1 MYPKIPSAQ
10 TIILS
15 CIELGITDVVI
26 SPGSRNIPL
35 AVGFAS
41 NDHFNCFSIVD
52 ERSAG
57 FFALGISQQKNK
69 PTIILCTSGSAIL
82 NYSPAVSESFY
93 NEIPLIIISADRP
106 DYKINIGDGQTINQN
121 NVFGD
126 NILFSKSLLQDVIHE
141 TDSIF
146 LSNKQKLI
154 KKNRL
159 DKKSIEKIQL
169 HNQILNEEIILD
181 SFSKSIQFKKPVHI
195 NIPLEEPLYDFI
207 DLPSINLSKKAAKP
221 DEIENPDITNFKN
234 LLHKYT
240 RVLILFGSLNPDSLS
255 ESTIIKLSKFN
266 KIAVLKESTSNLNN
280 KSFFGNIDQII
291 APIEVSI
298 NKESIF
304 NKLKPD
310 IVITIGGM
318 VISKK
323 IKQFLRNYSP
333 QKHYHVGFNN
343 AKDTFFKDVKHL
355 KFDPD
360 LFLKQILN
368 NNINS
373 SYKSVWTKLSNKRKK
388 LHKKY
393 ITDIPFSDFLVFSIL
408 SSRISSEYHIQVAN
422 SSPIRYLQ
430 LFDMNNYTM
439 YSNRGT
445 SGIDGSTSTAV
456 GYSVFNNDPTLLITG
471 DLSFFYD
478 SNGLWNDYI
487 NPDFRIIIINNGGG
501 GIFRILP
508 GFMDNSIF
516 SKYIETKHNL
526 NAKQLAKMHGFIY
539 QKKSSKIGLK
549 IALKSFFKKS
559 NKPKIL
565 EVKTSSKISSS
576 VLKKYF
582 EYLSDT

>member
-35 AVGFAS
+35 AIGFAS
-41 NDHFNCFSIVD
+41 NNHFNCFSIVD

-69 PTIILCTSGSAIL
+69 PTIVLCTSGSALL

-121 NVFGD
+121 NVFGS
-126 NILFSKSLLQDVIHE
+126 NILFSKSLLQDVNHG
-141 TDSIF
+141 TDSI
-146 LSNKQKLI
+146 LASNKQNLI

-159 DKKSIEKIQL
+159 DNKSIKKVQSY
-169 HNQILNEEIILD
+169 NQILNEDIILE

-207 DLPSINLSKKAAKP
+207 DVPSISLSRKIIKP
-221 DEIENPDITNFKN
+221 KIEKSNTYDLKN
-234 LLHKYT
+234 LLDKYS
-240 RVLILFGSLNPDSLS
+240 RVLILFGSLNRDSLS
-255 ESTIIKLSKFN
+255 KSTISKLSKFN
-266 KIAVLKESTSNLNN
+266 KIVVLKESTSNLDDI
-280 KSFFGNIDQII
+280 SFFGNIDQII

-304 NKLKPD
+304 NNLKPD
-310 IVITIGGM
+310 IIITMGGM

-333 QKHYHVGFNN
+333 KKHYHVGVNI
-343 AKDTFFKDVKHL
+343 AKDTFFKDVEHL
-355 KFDPD
+355 KLDPD
-360 LFLKQILN
+360 LFFKQTLN

-373 SYKSVWTKLSNKRKK
+373 SYNSVWMELSNKRKE

-393 ITDIPFSDFLVFSIL
+393 INNIPFSDLLVFSIL

-456 GYSVFNNDPTLLITG
+456 GYSVFNKNPTLLITG

-478 SNGLWNDYI
+478 TNGLWNDYI
-487 NPDFRIIIINNGGG
+487 NSDFRIIIINNKGG

-508 GFMDNSIF
+508 GYKDDSIF
-516 SKYIETKHNL
+516 SKFIETTHNL
-526 NAKQLAKMHGFIY
+526 NAKYLAKMHGFIY
-539 QKKSSKIGLK
+539 QKKTTKITLK

-565 EVKTSSKISSS
+565 EVETSSKLSSNI
-576 VLKKYF
+576 LKNYF
-582 EYLSDT
+582 EYLSDS

>member
-35 AVGFAS
+35 AIGFAS
-41 NDHFNCFSIVD
+41 NNHFNCFSIVD

-69 PTIILCTSGSAIL
+69 PTIVLCTSGSALL

-121 NVFGD
+121 NVFGS
-126 NILFSKSLLQDVIHE
+126 NVLFSKSLLQDVNHG
-141 TDSIF
+141 TDSI
-146 LSNKQKLI
+146 LASNKQNLI

-159 DKKSIEKIQL
+159 DNKSIKKVQSY
-169 HNQILNEEIILD
+169 NQILNEEIILE

-207 DLPSINLSKKAAKP
+207 DVPSISLSRKIIKPEIDKSNTYNL
-221 DEIENPDITNFKN
+221 KN
-234 LLHKYT
+234 LLDKYS

-255 ESTIIKLSKFN
+255 KSTISKLSKFN
-266 KIAVLKESTSNLNN
+266 KIVVLKESTSNLDDV
-280 KSFFGNIDQII
+280 SFFGNIDQII

-304 NKLKPD
+304 NNLKPD
-310 IVITIGGM
+310 IIITMGGM

-333 QKHYHVGFNN
+333 KKHYHVGVNI
-343 AKDTFFKDVKHL
+343 AKDTFFKDVEHL
-355 KFDPD
+355 KLDPD
-360 LFLKQILN
+360 LFFKQTLN

-373 SYKSVWTKLSNKRKK
+373 SYNSVWMELSNKRKE

-393 ITDIPFSDFLVFSIL
+393 INNIPFSDLLVFSIL

-456 GYSVFNNDPTLLITG
+456 GYSVFNKNPTLLITG

-478 SNGLWNDYI
+478 TNGLWNDYI
-487 NPDFRIIIINNGGG
+487 NSDFRIIIINNKGG

-508 GFMDNSIF
+508 GYKDDSIF
-516 SKYIETKHNL
+516 SKFIETTHNL
-526 NAKQLAKMHGFIY
+526 NAKYLAKMHGFIY
-539 QKKSSKIGLK
+539 QKKTTKITLK

-565 EVKTSSKISSS
+565 EVETSSKLSSNI
-576 VLKKYF
+576 LKNYF
-582 EYLSDT
+582 EYLSDS

>member
-35 AVGFAS
+35 AIGFAS
-41 NDHFNCFSIVD
+41 NNHFNCFSIVD

-69 PTIILCTSGSAIL
+69 PTIVLCTSGSALL

-121 NVFGD
+121 NVFGS
-126 NILFSKSLLQDVIHE
+126 NILFSKSLLQDVIHG
-141 TDSIF
+141 TDSI
-146 LSNKQKLI
+146 LASNKQNLI

-159 DKKSIEKIQL
+159 DNKSIEKIQSY
-169 HNQILNEEIILD
+169 NQILNEETILD

-207 DLPSINLSKKAAKP
+207 DVPSISLSKKIIKP
-221 DEIENPDITNFKN
+221 KIDKSNTYNLKN
-234 LLHKYT
+234 LLDKYS
-240 RVLILFGSLNPDSLS
+240 RVLILFGSLDPDSLS
-255 ESTIIKLSKFN
+255 KSTISKLSKFN
-266 KIAVLKESTSNLNN
+266 KIVVLKESTSNLDDI
-280 KSFFGNIDQII
+280 SFFGNIDQII

-304 NKLKPD
+304 NSLKPD
-310 IVITIGGM
+310 IIITMGGM

-333 QKHYHVGFNN
+333 KKHYHVGFNI
-343 AKDTFFKDVKHL
+343 AKDTFFKDVEHL
-355 KFDPD
+355 KLDPD
-360 LFLKQILN
+360 LFFKQTLN
-368 NNINS
+368 NIINS
-373 SYKSVWTKLSNKRKK
+373 SYNSVWKKLSNKRKK

-393 ITDIPFSDFLVFSIL
+393 INNIPFSDLLVFSIL

-430 LFDMNNYTM
+430 LFEMNNYTM

-456 GYSVFNNDPTLLITG
+456 GYSVFSKTPTLLITG
-471 DLSFFYD
+471 DLSFLYD
-478 SNGLWNDYI
+478 TNGLWNNYI
-487 NPDFRIIIINNGGG
+487 NSNFRIIIINNGGG

-508 GFMDNSIF
+508 GFKDNSVF
-516 SKYIETKHNL
+516 SKFIETQHNL
-526 NAKQLAKMHGFIY
+526 SAKYLAKMYGFIY
-539 QKKSSKIGLK
+539 QKKSTKIGLK
-549 IALKSFFKKS
+549 LALKSFFKK
-559 NKPKIL
+559 
-565 EVKTSSKISSS
+565 
-576 VLKKYF
+576 
-582 EYLSDT
+582 

>member
-35 AVGFAS
+35 AIGFAS
-41 NDHFNCFSIVD
+41 NNHFNCFSIVD

-69 PTIILCTSGSAIL
+69 PTIVLCTSGSALL

-121 NVFGD
+121 NVFGS
-126 NILFSKSLLQDVIHE
+126 NILFSKSLLQDVIHG
-141 TDSIF
+141 TDSI
-146 LSNKQKLI
+146 LASNKQNLI

-159 DKKSIEKIQL
+159 DNKSIEKIQSY
-169 HNQILNEEIILD
+169 NQILNEETILD

-207 DLPSINLSKKAAKP
+207 DVPSISLSKKIIKP
-221 DEIENPDITNFKN
+221 KIDKSNTYNLKN
-234 LLHKYT
+234 LLDKYS
-240 RVLILFGSLNPDSLS
+240 RVLILFGSLDPDSLS
-255 ESTIIKLSKFN
+255 KSTISKLSKFN
-266 KIAVLKESTSNLNN
+266 KIVVLKESTSNLDDI
-280 KSFFGNIDQII
+280 SFFGNIDQII

-304 NKLKPD
+304 NNLKPD
-310 IVITIGGM
+310 IIITMGGM

-333 QKHYHVGFNN
+333 KKHYHVGFNI
-343 AKDTFFKDVKHL
+343 AKDTFFKDVEHL
-355 KFDPD
+355 KLDPD
-360 LFLKQILN
+360 LFFKQTLN

-373 SYKSVWTKLSNKRKK
+373 SYNSVWKELSNKRKK

-393 ITDIPFSDFLVFSIL
+393 INNIPFSDLLVFSIL

-456 GYSVFNNDPTLLITG
+456 GYSVFNKNPTLLITG

-478 SNGLWNDYI
+478 TNGLWNDYI
-487 NPDFRIIIINNGGG
+487 NSDFRIIIINNKGG

-508 GFMDNSIF
+508 GYKDDSIF
-516 SKYIETKHNL
+516 SKFIETTHNL
-526 NAKQLAKMHGFIY
+526 NAKYLAKMHGFIY
-539 QKKSSKIGLK
+539 QKKTTKITLK

-565 EVKTSSKISSS
+565 EVETSSKLSSNI
-576 VLKKYF
+576 LKNYF
-582 EYLSDT
+582 EYLSDS

>member
-35 AVGFAS
+35 AIGFAS
-41 NDHFNCFSIVD
+41 NNHFNCFSIVD

-69 PTIILCTSGSAIL
+69 PTIVLCTSGSALL

-121 NVFGD
+121 NVFGS
-126 NILFSKSLLQDVIHE
+126 NILFSKSLLQDVIHG
-141 TDSIF
+141 TDSI
-146 LSNKQKLI
+146 LASNKQNLI

-159 DKKSIEKIQL
+159 DNKSIEKIQSY
-169 HNQILNEEIILD
+169 NQILNEETILD

-207 DLPSINLSKKAAKP
+207 DVPSISLSKKIIKP
-221 DEIENPDITNFKN
+221 KIDKSNTYNLKN
-234 LLHKYT
+234 LLDKYS
-240 RVLILFGSLNPDSLS
+240 RVLILFGSLDPDSLS
-255 ESTIIKLSKFN
+255 KSTISKLSKFN
-266 KIAVLKESTSNLNN
+266 KIVVLKESTSNLDDI
-280 KSFFGNIDQII
+280 SFFGNIDQII

-304 NKLKPD
+304 NSLKPD
-310 IVITIGGM
+310 IIITMGGM

-333 QKHYHVGFNN
+333 KKHYHVGFNI
-343 AKDTFFKDVKHL
+343 AKDTFFKDVEHL
-355 KFDPD
+355 KLDPD
-360 LFLKQILN
+360 LFFKQTLN
-368 NNINS
+368 NIINS
-373 SYKSVWTKLSNKRKK
+373 SYNSVWKKLSNKRKK

-393 ITDIPFSDFLVFSIL
+393 INNIPFSDLLVFSIL

-430 LFDMNNYTM
+430 LFEMNNYTM

-456 GYSVFNNDPTLLITG
+456 GYSVFSKTPTLLITG
-471 DLSFFYD
+471 DLSFLYD
-478 SNGLWNDYI
+478 TNGLWNNYI
-487 NPDFRIIIINNGGG
+487 NSNFRIIIINNGGG

-508 GFMDNSIF
+508 GFKDNSVF
-516 SKYIETKHNL
+516 SKFIETQHNL
-526 NAKQLAKMHGFIY
+526 SAKYLAKMYGFIY
-539 QKKSSKIGLK
+539 QKKSTKIGLK
-549 IALKSFFKKS
+549 LALKSFFKKS

-565 EVKTSSKISSS
+565 EVKTSSKLSSKI
-576 VLKKYF
+576 LKSYF
-582 EYLSDT
+582 KYLSES